1 MKKYVLLLLA
11 ALLCCG
17 AAHAQTDQF
26 ANAYELYESWYANQT
41 DWTKSA
47 YPDYVCGVWSTDG
60 GMDNLTIAVL
70 EGAAGEAGK
79 AELLDLVA
87 DDATL
92 TIVTQ
97 KYSHA
102 ELREIQEELT
112 PSLGY
117 ETGAYGIGVYEM
129 DNRVHIDINTDN
141 PGAEAFMEECLKK
154 YGDRIVFEGGA
165 GVFVTAESTGNADT
179 TAGAMREELG
189 RTYSPPLLWMLTA
202 LFAVFCVGVWCL
214 LRHRAVLQTVTGPA
228 VPAEP
233 PMGRDQVEAA
243 VREAQTA
250 PAPENLQAILQKIEG

>member
-1 MKKYVLLLLA
+1 MKKHILLLLA

-26 ANAYELYESWYANQT
+26 ANAYALYESWYASQT

-79 AELLDLVA
+79 AEILDLVA
-87 DDATL
+87 DDSTL

-102 ELREIQEELT
+102 ELRAIQEELT
-112 PSLGY
+112 PSLGD

-129 DNRVHIDINTDN
+129 DNKVHVDINTDN
-141 PGAEAFMEECLKK
+141 PGAEDFMAKCLEQ
-154 YGDRIVFEGGA
+154 YGDRIVFEA
-165 GVFVTAESTGNADT
+165 GSGVSVTAESAGNANAA
-179 TAGAMREELG
+179 AGAAMREDLG
-189 RTYSPPLLWMLTA
+189 RTHSAPLLWMLTA
-202 LFAVFCVGVWCL
+202 LFAVFCVGAWCL
-214 LRHRAVLQTVTGPA
+214 LRRGAVLQTVTGPT
-228 VPAEP
+228 VTAEP
-233 PMGRDQVEAA
+233 PLSRSQTEAA
-243 VREAQTA
+243 VRDAQTA
-250 PAPENLQAILQKIEG
+250 PAPENLQAILQKIE